1 MPALTPH
8 ITAQLSIMAGRG
20 MSVEQMAAGL
30 GLSPAEVETELRWL
44 GLAAVRAPPPAP
56 RAPAQGPGAH
66 YAVEVEI
73 GAGGWLRRKE
83 RFGLASEARREAE
96 DFRRAGGAARVIR
109 VMDDGTRRVVG

>member
-8 ITAQLSIMAGRG
+8 ITAQLSMMAARG
-20 MSVEQMAAGL
+20 ASVERMASGL
-30 GLSPAEVETELRWL
+30 GLSPAEVEAELRWL
-44 GLAAVRAPPPAP
+44 KLTAGEAPEQKQEVRE
-56 RAPAQGPGAH
+56 H

-83 RFGLASEARREAE
+83 RFERIANARHEAE